1 MGCIFLKMPSI
12 KTIRIKW
19 DRVPSFSQILL
30 HRCHLFLSQGMAQ
43 LLKNINNFHH
53 TRIER
58 EEIRTKTWLIK
69 INRTFTIN
77 PTCMKIWEIV
87 TWQILLRETQLCNLL
102 AQINIMTR
110 KFLIA
115 CRLTR
120 TLNGCL
126 NHFHLKILIFHLL
139 SKIKT
144 SLSSIRINLTFLIAN
159 PWNGKHLSI
168 THIIIKWI
176 QMVVSNTTLVVISKE
191 KCN

>member
-1 MGCIFLKMPSI
+1 MGCIFLKISSI
-12 KTIRIKW
+12 KTTKIKW
-19 DRVPSFSQILL
+19 DRVPSFSQILP

-43 LLKNINNFHH
+43 LLKNINNYH

-58 EEIRTKTWLIK
+58 EEIRTKTRLIK

-102 AQINIMTR
+102 AQINIMSR

-115 CRLTR
+115 WRFTR

-191 KCN
+191 RCN